1 MEILKKKK
9 EYLKKHIW
17 IDGRSTVFLRSGGVW
32 FGQFRKSTNKV
43 SGVKVAESYYRIL
56 EKFKKVCENENKA
69 MEQNLQD

>member
-9 EYLKKHIW
+9 EFVKKHVW

-32 FGQFRKSTNKV
+32 FGQFRKSTTKV
-43 SGVKVAESYYRIL
+43 SGVKVAESYFRIL

-69 MEQNLQD
+69 MEQNI